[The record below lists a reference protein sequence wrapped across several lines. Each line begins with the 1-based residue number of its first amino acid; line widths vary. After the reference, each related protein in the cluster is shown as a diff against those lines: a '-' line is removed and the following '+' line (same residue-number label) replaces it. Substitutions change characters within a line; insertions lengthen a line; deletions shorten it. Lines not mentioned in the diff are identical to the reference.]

1 MKYNKSIHII
11 SICFVLLVTVLAGLT
26 SCTEYTTEKGR
37 YTCKWENGATVCV
50 DNWLLDPV
58 ILESVDAPNS
68 ETMKL
73 GRTIQTPSQY
83 KEMCERLE
91 DKDICYE
98 IE

>member
-1 MKYNKSIHII
+1 MKYNKSIYRIA
-11 SICFVLLVTVLAGLT
+11 ICFVLLVLA

-37 YTCKWENGATVCV
+37 YTCKWENGTTVCV
-50 DNWLLDPV
+50 DNWLLNPI

-83 KEMCERLE
+83 KEMCERLK